1 MTNQHLIRGILSTS
15 TILLILSTEVNAFTS
30 PQTFKKCVQTVSANT
45 RKPNAGS
52 YARMRMSD
60 KNVADVTKTPGKK
73 VETEAVYDEV
83 SGSFVDLNT
92 PQEDGCERG
101 DEFCVTDKETGNL
114 VRLTIQEK
122 ERIFLDALQSYYI
135 NGRQLLND
143 DEFDVLK
150 EDLVWN
156 GSPVA
161 VLNRKEAT
169 YLNAV
174 QAYLKGEPII
184 SDEEF
189 DTLKKE
195 LKEDKSQFAVSKEP
209 KCLIDTGICTVT
221 LQEDQF
227 RTNLLY
233 LPVAVLLFS
242 AWLGVGFEIIEKIV
256 RLNPLVLI
264 ALGAPLIY
272 KYTIELT
279 EEYIFK
285 GNKIVFGPCP
295 SCEKP
300 QRIYF
305 GDILGVEGF
314 LKLV

>member
-1 MTNQHLIRGILSTS
+1 LIYS
-15 TILLILSTEVNAFTS
+15 
-30 PQTFKKCVQTVSANT
+30 
-45 RKPNAGS
+45 
-52 YARMRMSD
+52 
-60 KNVADVTKTPGKK
+60 
-73 VETEAVYDEV
+73 
-83 SGSFVDLNT
+83 
-92 PQEDGCERG
+92 
-101 DEFCVTDKETGNL
+101 
-114 VRLTIQEK
+114 
-122 ERIFLDALQSYYI
+122 LQSYYI

-174 QAYLKGEPII
+174 QAYLRGEPTI

-221 LQEDQF
+221 LQEDEF

-233 LPVAVLLFS
+233 LPVAVLLLI
-242 AWLGVGFEIIEKIV
+242 AWLGVGFEIIEKVV
-256 RLNPLVLI
+256 RLNPLLLVV
-264 ALGAPLIY
+264 LGAFPIY
-272 KYTIELT
+272 KYTIDLT
-279 EEYIFK
+279 EQYIFK

-295 SCEKP
+295 SCEVSN
-300 QRIYF
+300 RIYF

-314 LKLV
+314 TDIAEIKCPKCRDVYRVQKDSLRASTVPKN